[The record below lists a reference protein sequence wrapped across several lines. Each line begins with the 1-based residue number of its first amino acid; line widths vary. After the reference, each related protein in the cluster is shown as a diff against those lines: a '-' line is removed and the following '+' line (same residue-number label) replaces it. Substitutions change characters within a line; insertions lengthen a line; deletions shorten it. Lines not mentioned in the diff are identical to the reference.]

1 MTSLWNY
8 VGILEKFAFVLSKGV
23 LSMNTQEFQK
33 LVLKRIERVED
44 RLSSLEQNVSW
55 IKGKMEGRSES
66 SSTHRANIVLAI
78 SIVVGIGSLIG
89 LIINWV
95 K

>member
-1 MTSLWNY
+1 MD
-8 VGILEKFAFVLSKGV
+8 
-23 LSMNTQEFQK
+23 TQEFQK
-33 LVLKRIERVED
+33 LVLNWMERVD
-44 RLSSLEQNVSW
+44 TRLGSLEQDVSW

-66 SSTHRANIVLAI
+66 TSTQRANLAIGI

-95 K
+95 R